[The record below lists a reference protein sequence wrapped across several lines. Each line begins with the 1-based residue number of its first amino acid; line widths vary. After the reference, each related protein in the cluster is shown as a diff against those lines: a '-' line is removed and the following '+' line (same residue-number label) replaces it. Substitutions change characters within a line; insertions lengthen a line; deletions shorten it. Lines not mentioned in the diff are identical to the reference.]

1 MVLKKKFNF
10 SISTIITDNMQ
21 DSVFKLN
28 SLLPVFPFMHTTE
41 KFETANTEKI
51 FIFSFSETAKC
62 CLECK
67 DLVI

>member
-1 MVLKKKFNF
+1 
-10 SISTIITDNMQ
+10 MQ

-28 SLLPVFPFMHTTE
+28 SLLPVFPFIHTTA